1 MTATRTDL
9 HRPSELNREDY
20 ELAGYFYQG
29 ASEALA
35 RSYGQVQ
42 AELSRKLRELGNPPE
57 FQGNFASRG
66 SCDHCGARFAHGAV
80 FFHRPTGETI
90 TVGWVCADD
99 NIGLPDDAARMRRLL
114 EKEAR
119 WDAQRRESRELWIAS
134 DERADAVIEYL
145 DRKSREMSEYGD
157 AMEAFNEAGGTGRAP
172 QAPFG
177 FRGGFLASM
186 IHSLARYGSLTP
198 RQTEAVFAGIAREAR
213 YAEEQANR
221 EPEAEPT
228 EALATGRRSVEGEIV
243 SAKYQDSMYGET
255 MKMLVR
261 QDDGNKVWGTVPG
274 SVYEASLR
282 MDRPGDD
289 LRSRLVGLRVTLT
302 AQVER
307 SNDDEHFGF
316 FKRPTQAQV
325 VEAVAV

>member
-1 MTATRTDL
+1 MPRTDI
-9 HRPSELNREDY
+9 HRPAELNREDY

-29 ASEALA
+29 SSEALA
-35 RSYGQVQ
+35 RSYGPTER
-42 AELSRKLRELGNPPE
+42 ELYAKLRELGNPAAYD
-57 FQGNFASRG
+57 GNHAAKG
-66 SCDHCGARFAHGAV
+66 TCDHCGAHFAHGAV

-114 EKEAR
+114 EREAR
-119 WDAQRRESRELWIAS
+119 WDAQRRESQAMWIAS
-134 DERADAVIEYL
+134 DDRAEACIEYL

-157 AMEAFNEAGGTGRAP
+157 AMQAYNEQGGTGRMP
-172 QAPFG
+172 QAPYG
-177 FRGGFLASM
+177 FRGGFLGSM

-198 RQTEAVFAGIAREAR
+198 RQTEAVFGGIAREAR
-213 YAEEQANR
+213 WAEKQANR
-221 EPEAEPT
+221 EPETEPT
-228 EALATGRRSVEGEIV
+228 TPLETGRREIEGEIV
-243 SAKYQDSMYGET
+243 SAKFQMSDYGET
-255 MKMLVR
+255 MKMLVK

-289 LRSRLVGLRVTLT
+289 LRGRLVGLRVSFT
-302 AQVER
+302 AAVTR

-316 FKRPTQAQV
+316 FKRPTAARV
-325 VEAVAV
+325 VEAVAA